1 MILRRI
7 TEHVKAQNWFAVGID
22 FVIVIVGVFI
32 GIQVANWNDA
42 RRDREAEAVYLDRLY
57 QEITAISQQAEADF
71 ESLRDR
77 LERIEE
83 VRAFLATGIGVE
95 LLDGDHCGALSQS
108 HIFAETIFYPPTIKE
123 LIATGRIV
131 LIRDDAIRTAILSF
145 DQTNEVLRQV
155 RTDIQI
161 DRLLL
166 ARKYPQLIVAGLAEW
181 EDANCDFEAMARNQ
195 AFLNDFIDNV
205 RRYDA
210 YVSNVTGRQSETLH
224 ALGMT
229 VASGLRNST
238 ISDPPEPMQ

>member
-1 MILRRI
+1 MLLRRVMQ
-7 TEHVKAQNWFAVGID
+7 HVKDQNWTAVVID
-22 FVIVIVGVFI
+22 FVIVVVGVFI

-42 RRDREAEAVYLDRLY
+42 RRDREAEALYLNRLH

-71 ESLRDR
+71 ESQRVR

-83 VRAFLATGIGVE
+83 VRTFFATGTGVE
-95 LLDGDHCGALSQS
+95 LLGGDHCGALSQS
-108 HIFAETIFYPPTIKE
+108 HIFADTIFYPPTIKE

-181 EDANCDFEAMARNQ
+181 EDASCDFVAMARDQ

-210 YVSNVTGRQSETLH
+210 YVTNVTGRQSEVIKSLGVTL
-224 ALGMT
+224 L
-229 VASGLRNST
+229 
-238 ISDPPEPMQ
+238 EF